1 MLKIS
6 AKSEYAI
13 ILVTYLLGIKDF
25 KKINEISLETNINE
39 PILRKIANK
48 LEKGW
53 LIISNK
59 WRNGWVKISKNLIT
73 VYEVLYVM
81 WENLWVA
88 MCKNKICHKA
98 WDCKIGWVI
107 NNLQKWLEAVLR
119 ITKI

>member
-13 ILVTYLLGIKDF
+13 ILVTFLIEIKDF
-25 KKINEISLETNINE
+25 MKINEISLETNINE

-48 LEKGW
+48 LEKWG

-59 WRNGWVKISKNLIT
+59 WRNGGIKIAKKDIT
-73 VYEVLYVM
+73 VFEVLNSM

-88 MCKNKICHKA
+88 ICSKKICHKA
-98 WDCKIGWVI
+98 WDCKIWWVI
-107 NNLQKWLEAVLR
+107 KNLQKWLESVLR

>member
-13 ILVTYLLGIKDF
+13 ILITFLLGIKDF
-25 KKINEISLETNINE
+25 MKINEISLETNINE
-39 PILRKIANK
+39 PILRKIVNK
-48 LEKGW
+48 LETWG

-59 WRNGWVKISKNLIT
+59 WRNGGVKIAKPDIT
-73 VYEVLYVM
+73 VYEVLSSM

-88 MCKNKICHKA
+88 MCSKKICNKS
-98 WDCKIGWVI
+98 WTCKIWWVI
-107 NNLQKWLEAVLR
+107 KDLQRWLESVLK